1 MEAKRILE
9 AQKIA
14 SASAQLATS
23 QKTTNDLIGA
33 AFSNGLFNPM
43 GCQEKATPNNVF
55 TYQENYQHMP
65 SYTNQ

>member
-23 QKTTNDLIGA
+23 QKNTNDLIGA
-33 AFSNGLFNPM
+33 AFSNGLFNHM
-43 GCQEKATPNNVF
+43 GC
-55 TYQENYQHMP
+55 
-65 SYTNQ
+65 

>member
-33 AFSNGLFNPM
+33 AFSNGLFNPL
-43 GCQEKATPNNVF
+43 GC
-55 TYQENYQHMP
+55 
-65 SYTNQ
+65 